1 MSSALSTTQATG
13 NLFLDNLPAAVLDPL
28 RPALSQLS
36 LRGGRVISDRDDA
49 MEVVIFPNSSILSV
63 VLEMSDGD
71 TAEVG
76 IMVHLKHRQAMSCAS
91 TALFHQYIP
100 RR

>member
-1 MSSALSTTQATG
+1 
-13 NLFLDNLPAAVLDPL
+13 
-28 RPALSQLS
+28 
-36 LRGGRVISDRDDA
+36 

-63 VLEMSDGD
+63 VLEMS
-71 TAEVG
+71 
-76 IMVHLKHRQAMSCAS
+76 VHLKHRQAMSCAS